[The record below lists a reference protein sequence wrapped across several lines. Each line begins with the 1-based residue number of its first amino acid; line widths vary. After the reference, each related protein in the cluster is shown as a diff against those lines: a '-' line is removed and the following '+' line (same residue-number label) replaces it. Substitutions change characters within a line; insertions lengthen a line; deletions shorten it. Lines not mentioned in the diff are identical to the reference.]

1 MSIENPPLLLSA
13 TDYHTAGEP
22 FRIVSGGVGPILGES
37 VLDKRAWAIENL
49 DRVRRFLVY
58 EPRGHAD
65 MYGCFVTEADDG
77 DADLGVLFFHN
88 AGFSTACGHGTIALA
103 TWAIESGIVS
113 PSEPETEM
121 VIDVPSGRLPV
132 TAKVEAGRP
141 VSVRF
146 RNVPSFV
153 HSRGLSVGTRSAG
166 EERGLVG
173 RRHASN
179 KTTEG
184 PDSLPNPSNDASER
198 SASVGKTSVA
208 GRRAASS
215 ATTHLLLRGHGQ
227 LVGPVVPGLVRAP
240 TLGVTLDLPPSHFLV
255 ALCRFQEPLP

>member
-1 MSIENPPLLLSA
+1 MSIENPPLSVSA

-22 FRIVSGGVGPILGES
+22 FRIVSGGVEPILGET

-65 MYGCFVTEADDG
+65 MYGCFVTETDDEDG
-77 DADLGVLFFHN
+77 DLGVLFFHN
-88 AGFSTACGHGTIALA
+88 AGFSTACGHGTIALT

-132 TAKVEAGRP
+132 TANVEDGRP
-141 VSVRF
+141 VSARF

-153 HSRGLSVGTRSAG
+153 HSRGLSVRTRSAG
-166 EERGLVG
+166 EVVL
-173 RRHASN
+173 
-179 KTTEG
+179 
-184 PDSLPNPSNDASER
+184 D
-198 SASVGKTSVA
+198 VA
-208 GRRAASS
+208 FGGA
-215 ATTHLLLRGHGQ
+215 
-227 LVGPVVPGLVRAP
+227 
-240 TLGVTLDLPPSHFLV
+240 F
-255 ALCRFQEPLP
+255 